1 LTYFIDLLD
10 IYLFMRRLYT
20 NVMRKIPSETLLN
33 RLKKVPRRNQFTT
46 TITIGEVYYG
56 LMKASNRT
64 RLLKLFEAVLLPRA
78 TILPFD
84 FSASKKYGEIR
95 SFLEKKGTPLAHA
108 DLQIASIALS
118 MNMTLITG
126 NLKHFQRVPKL
137 SVENWLME
145 KREGS

>member
-1 LTYFIDLLD
+1 MTYFIDLLD

-78 TILPFD
+78 TVLPFD

>member
-1 LTYFIDLLD
+1 VFIFDTD
-10 IYLFMRRLYT
+10 IFT

-33 RLKKVPRRNQFTT
+33 RLKKVPRRDQFTT

-64 RLLKLFEAVLLPRA
+64 KLLELFEAVLLPRT

-84 FSASKKYGEIR
+84 FSAAKKYGEIR
-95 SFLEKKGTPLAHA
+95 SFLEIQGTPLAHA

-126 NLKHFQRVPKL
+126 NLKHFKRVPDL
-137 SVENWLME
+137 AVENWLI
-145 KREGS
+145 

>member
-1 LTYFIDLLD
+1 MFIFDTD
-10 IYLFMRRLYT
+10 IYT
-20 NVMRKIPSETLLN
+20 NVIRKIPSETLIN
-33 RLKKVPRRNQFTT
+33 RLKKVPRRDQFTT

-56 LMKASNRT
+56 LMKASNKT
-64 RLLKLFEAVLLPRA
+64 RLLKLFEDVLLPRA

-84 FSASKKYGEIR
+84 FSAAKKYGEMR
-95 SFLEKKGTPLAHA
+95 SFMEKQGTPLAHA

-137 SVENWLME
+137 AVENWLIT
-145 KREGS
+145 